1 MKDRLEKL
9 VMGVADLLGRQ
20 GGFYLVFFI
29 FNCLPM
35 CIYLVLKNKGDV
47 MWCYA
52 FGMLLLELL
61 LVAGLEKILEP
72 WAYKGLQKILLVLFA
87 VPFLIELFVVYNY
100 TALIGVGVVASLI
113 ETNVKESIEFMSMYA
128 GPQEIIGIIV
138 ILMAVI
144 GLVWKKP
151 WRHWQMDN
159 TGKKAITSLFLV
171 VMLIYSI
178 RLVAEYVEV
187 LYDPLIPMERLVR
200 SSSTA
205 IDNIQAYREL
215 SSEVA
220 GDVKLTRND
229 GNIKNV
235 VFILGES
242 TNRNHMHLYGYYL
255 PNTPNLDDMN
265 DRGEI
270 SVFRNVV
277 SPHSTTIAVL
287 SKLFTFC
294 DHESDKP
301 WYKYNNLIDIMNS
314 AGYKTHW
321 LSNQESSGIWGN
333 VAQIYA
339 AHSDMHRFTRI
350 RDSREDDG
358 LEDGALFP
366 LVDDAIAQR
375 EAGKNFYVV
384 HLMGGHGLYYN
395 RFPYIFTKFTKDDIQ
410 LPVNDDKK
418 EVIAQYDDALYY
430 NDYIVSGII
439 DKFRETNEDTLLIYL
454 PDHGEAVYDEGG
466 FAGHIEENPSR
477 HMIEVPCIFWGS
489 DKFKE
494 LHPEKWAAIQ
504 KAVNLPYMSDDMIH
518 TLLDLLDIETEDY
531 NPAKSIVNPGFDASR
546 PRIFDDLDYD
556 RQILTG
562 DVSDEQVN
570 L

>member
-1 MKDRLEKL
+1 MKQLLDKFIMGACHLLE
-9 VMGVADLLGRQ
+9 RQ
-20 GGFYLVFFI
+20 GAFYLAFFA

-35 CIYLVLKNKGDV
+35 CCYMVMKKNGEA
-47 MWCYA
+47 MFSFAC
-52 FGMLLLELL
+52 FMLLVDLL
-61 LVAGLEKILEP
+61 LVFLIDFLPRLA
-72 WAYKGLQKILLVLFA
+72 QKILKAVLLAVFF
-87 VPFLIELFVVYNY
+87 VPFAIEGVVVYNY
-100 TALIGVGVVASLI
+100 TALIGVGVVASLL
-113 ETNVKESIEFMSMYA
+113 ETNLKEAGEFVTMYM
-128 GPQEIIGIIV
+128 GTQEWILVIILLSG
-138 ILMAVI
+138 
-144 GLVWKKP
+144 GLWLFINKP
-151 WRHWQMDN
+151 WRKMHFDAV
-159 TGKKAITSLFLV
+159 GKRVLTSCLLV
-171 VMLIYSI
+171 VSI
-178 RLVAEYVEV
+178 TYTVILFSLHIEVLWDTMFPMQRLV
-187 LYDPLIPMERLVR
+187 L

-205 IDNIQAYREL
+205 IDNIRAYREL
-215 SSEVA
+215 SSHLDANVE
-220 GDVKLTRND
+220 LTRND

-255 PNTPNLDDMN
+255 PNTPNLDDMAE
-265 DRGEI
+265 RGEI
-270 SVFRNVV
+270 SVFRDVV

-294 DHESDKP
+294 NHESDKP
-301 WYKYNNLIDIMNS
+301 WYEYSNLIDIMNS

-339 AHSDMHRFTRI
+339 AHSNVSHFTRI

-366 LVDDAIAQR
+366 LVDEAIAQR
-375 EAGKNFYVV
+375 DEKKNFYVV

-410 LPVNDDKK
+410 LNVNEAQKT
-418 EVIAQYDDALYY
+418 VIAQYDDALYY

-439 DKFRETNEDTLLIYL
+439 DKFRCTGEDSIVVYV

-466 FAGHIEENPSR
+466 FTGHIEENPSR
-477 HMIEVPCIFWGS
+477 HMIEIPVIIWAS

-504 KAVNLPYMSDDMIH
+504 QAVNNPYMTDDMIH
-518 TLLDLLDIETEDY
+518 TMLDIVDIQTADY
-531 NPAKSIVNPGFDASR
+531 DPSRSIINREFNPDR
-546 PRIFDDLDYD
+546 PRIFDDKDYD
-556 RQILTG
+556 TQIKNG
-562 DVSDEQVN
+562 IVQ
-570 L
+570 